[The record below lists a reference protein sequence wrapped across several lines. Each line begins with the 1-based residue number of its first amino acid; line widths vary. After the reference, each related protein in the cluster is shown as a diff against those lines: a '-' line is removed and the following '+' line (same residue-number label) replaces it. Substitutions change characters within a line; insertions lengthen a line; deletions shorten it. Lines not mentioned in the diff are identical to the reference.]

1 MTDTII
7 RDRREGMPPPRVRRG
22 YNHGYRDPEPIARG
36 ADTASARAEHILNMG
51 GWLAGMSTAL
61 LKKPLAM
68 PVRVT
73 LPPARRGESGR
84 EGGVI
89 NLLPDKALCSLR
101 EIAKYRPGT
110 KVGKGTARVATPK
123 KIFSQQIREI
133 DLYTGQEIAKAI
145 LEQIISL
152 LLRDLSSNLDVFVKE
167 APQLKLTDVP
177 ANEAL
182 PKISGD
188 MHERILGNGRPPTL
202 FTGVEAWKML
212 YAGARGCPGFPTHG
226 EKVFG
231 VDLHQTSLLPERMV
245 IGSGSLED
253 GLAAACSP
261 ITYKAKDKTVVFSTD
276 YAWAVTSPEEF
287 RRYEII
293 PDAETS

>member
-22 YNHGYRDPEPIARG
+22 YYHGYRDPDPISRG
-36 ADTASARAEHILNMG
+36 ADTAAARAEHILNMG
-51 GWLAGMSTAL
+51 GWLADMSTEL
-61 LKKPLAM
+61 LENPLAM
-68 PVRVT
+68 PVRVASPT
-73 LPPARRGESGR
+73 ARRGEVGQ
-84 EGGVI
+84 GGDAI
-89 NLLPDKALCSLR
+89 GLLPDRVLCSLR

-110 KVGKGTARVATPK
+110 KIGKGTARVTSPK
-123 KIFSQQIREI
+123 KIFAQQIREI
-133 DLYTGQEIAKAI
+133 DLRTGQEIAKA
-145 LEQIISL
+145 LLDQIIRL
-152 LLRDLSSNLDVFVKE
+152 LVRDLPGHLDVFVKE
-167 APQLKLTDVP
+167 APQLKLANVP
-177 ANEAL
+177 ASEAL
-182 PKISGD
+182 LKISGD
-188 MHERILGNGRPPTL
+188 MHERILGNGRSPTL

-212 YAGARGCPGFPTHG
+212 YASAKGCSGFPTHG

-231 VDLHQTSLLPERMV
+231 VNLHQTSLLPERMV

-261 ITYKAKDKTVVFSTD
+261 ITFKRDGKTVVFSTE

-293 PDAETS
+293 PDAEGS